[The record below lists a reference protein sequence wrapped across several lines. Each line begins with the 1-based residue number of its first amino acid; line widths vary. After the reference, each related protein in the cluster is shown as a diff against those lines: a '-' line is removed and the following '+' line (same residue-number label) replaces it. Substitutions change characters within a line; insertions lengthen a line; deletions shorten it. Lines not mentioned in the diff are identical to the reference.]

1 MPEHTVEKI
10 GGTSMSRTR
19 ELLDS
24 MLLRPDPY
32 GRIICVSA
40 YAGMTDALLE
50 HKKTGTAGVYGRFAS
65 QGDWQAALDEVL
77 TRMLAMNATV
87 FDDPAEA
94 DAFAR
99 ERVEGAR
106 TCLVDLSR
114 LCSFGHFQMDQ
125 HLMTVRELLASLG
138 EAQSAFNTALLL
150 RRHGIASRFV
160 DLTGWCR
167 TGDAPLDEVIAE
179 AFDGIDPARELPVA
193 SGYARCREV
202 LMRSYDRGY
211 SEITLARIAV
221 VTGAAEAVIHKEFH
235 LSSADPRVVDHVR
248 TIGETNYDVADQL
261 SNLGMEAIHPG
272 AAKSLR
278 RAGIP
283 LRVRNAFEPG
293 HDGTIIRGDLAPAA
307 PGVEIVTG
315 LRDVFALEVHDP
327 DMLGVKGYDAAI
339 LDVLKR
345 HGVWIVAKTSN
356 ANTITHFVKGSMSSI
371 RQVEDDLSATW
382 PGADIALERVALVSA
397 IGRDLGHDILPR
409 ALAALTEAG
418 VAPRGIHD
426 LMRKVDLQVVVDPDR
441 HDAALRAMHR
451 GLVERD
457 PGAVRPAAV
466 AA

>member
-1 MPEHTVEKI
+1 MHSVEKI
-10 GGTSMSRTR
+10 GGTSMSRTA
-19 ELLDS
+19 ELLETV
-24 MLLRPDPY
+24 LLRRDPY

-50 HKKTGTAGVYGRFAS
+50 HRKTGAPGIYASFAA
-65 QGDWQAALDEVL
+65 QGDWQAALDGVL
-77 TRMLAMNATV
+77 EQMLAVNAGI
-87 FDDPAEA
+87 FANPAEA

-99 ERVEGAR
+99 ERIEGAR
-106 TCLVDLSR
+106 SCLLDLSR

-138 EAQSAFNTALLL
+138 EAHSAFNTALLL
-150 RRHGIASRFV
+150 RGHGVAARFV

-167 TGDAPLDEVIAE
+167 SGDAPLDEVIAD
-179 AFDGIDPARELPVA
+179 AFAGIDLTRELPIA
-193 SGYARCREV
+193 TGYARCRES
-202 LMRSYDRGY
+202 LMRKYDRGY

-235 LSSADPRVVDHVR
+235 LSSADPRVVDGVR

-283 LRVRNAFEPG
+283 LRVRNAFEPD
-293 HDGTIIRGDLAPAA
+293 HAGTVIREGLQPAT

-315 LRDVFALEVHDP
+315 LRDVFALEFHDP
-327 DMLGVKGYDAAI
+327 DMLGVKGYDAGI
-339 LDVLKR
+339 LDALKR

-356 ANTITHFVKGSMSSI
+356 ANTITHFVKGSMSAI
-371 RQVEDDLSATW
+371 RQVEDDLSAAW
-382 PGADIALERVALVSA
+382 PEADISLEKVALVSA
-397 IGRDLGHDILPR
+397 IGRDLGDGVLPR
-409 ALAALTEAG
+409 ALEALAEAG

-426 LMRKVDLQVVVDPDR
+426 LMRKVDLQVVVDPDQ

-451 GLVERD
+451 GLVERA
-457 PGAVRPAAV
+457 PRPSLHAA
-466 AA
+466 A